1 MAMIPRQTDPPVDEA
16 RLIEEVR
23 SGNSEA
29 FDYFVRR
36 YHRKIARVA
45 YRLLKDAGEADCAA
59 QESFLRAYQSLRD
72 FREGS
77 TFETWVTR
85 ICINWCKD
93 RLKRR
98 RLVLYFHQAPRDS
111 ADEDTGPHDVTPAA
125 DPSPERRA
133 LSREI
138 RERLREAMK
147 ALSPR
152 QHTIFLLKHFE
163 ELSIPEI
170 AEVMGLDVGT
180 IKSHLFRAA
189 QKIRERLADVA
200 AGGSPQRF

>member
-1 MAMIPRQTDPPVDEA
+1 MIPRQTDPPVDEA

-23 SGNSEA
+23 SGHTEA
-29 FDYFVRR
+29 FDYFVRKYQPR
-36 YHRKIARVA
+36 ITRVA
-45 YRLLKDAGEADCAA
+45 YRLLRDTGEADCAA
-59 QESFLRAYQSLRD
+59 QESFLRAYLNIRE

-77 TFETWVTR
+77 TFETWLTR

-98 RLVLYFHQAPRDS
+98 RLVLYFHQAPRDDGE
-111 ADEDTGPHDVTPAA
+111 DETGPHDVTPHG

-138 RERLREAMK
+138 RERLSDAMTS
-147 ALSPR
+147 LSPR
-152 QHTIFLLKHFE
+152 QRTIFLLKHFE

-170 AEVMGLDVGT
+170 ADVMGLDVGT

-189 QKIRERLADVA
+189 HKMRERLAEFRGD
-200 AGGSPQRF
+200 SPQRV